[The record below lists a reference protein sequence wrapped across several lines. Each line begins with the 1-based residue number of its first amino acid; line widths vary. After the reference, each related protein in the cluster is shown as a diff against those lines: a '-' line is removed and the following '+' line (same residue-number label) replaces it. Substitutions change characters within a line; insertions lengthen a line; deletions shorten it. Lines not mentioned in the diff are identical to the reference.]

1 MKKIFAIGDIHGCVK
16 KLRRLLEIPAIDFGH
31 DTLVFMGD
39 YVDRG
44 PYSFEVVAY
53 LLELKE
59 RCPNTV
65 FLKGNHEAM
74 LLDYLA
80 GTDELTYLANGG
92 RHTLD
97 SYLNHAQPQDSETI
111 PASHLEFFNNLRLY
125 YETEDYIFV
134 HAGLRNKV
142 PLEKQSPADLL
153 WIRRKFIRSNY
164 DFGKR
169 VIFGHTPFKAPL
181 VQSNKIG
188 IDTGAVYRNKLT
200 CLELPQINFY
210 YA

>member
-44 PYSFEVVAY
+44 PYSFEFVAY
-53 LLELKE
+53 LLEFKE

-200 CLELPQINFY
+200 WLELPQINFY

>member
-1 MKKIFAIGDIHGCVK
+1 MKKIFAIGDIHGCFE
-16 KLRRLLEIPAIDFGH
+16 KLRHLLEKPDIDFAN
-31 DTLVFMGD
+31 DTLIFMGD

-44 PYSFEVVAY
+44 PDSFEVVTY
-53 LLELKE
+53 LLELKA

-65 FLKGNHEAM
+65 FLKGNHEEM
-74 LLDYLA
+74 LLNYLA

-92 RHTLD
+92 RHTLE
-97 SYLNHAQPQDSETI
+97 SYLKHSPRHERETI
-111 PASHLEFFNNLRLY
+111 PANHLEFFKNLLHY

-134 HAGLRNKV
+134 HAGLRNRV
-142 PLEKQSPADLL
+142 PLEKQSPDDLL
-153 WIRRKFIRSNY
+153 WIRSKFIKSKY

-169 VIFGHTPFKAPL
+169 VIFGHTPFQAPL

-188 IDTGAVYRNKLT
+188 IDTGAVYQNKLT
-200 CLELPQINFY
+200 CLELPEINFY

>member
-59 RCPNTV
+59 RSPNTV

>member
-1 MKKIFAIGDIHGCVK
+1 MKKIFAIGDIHGCYK
-16 KLRRLLEIPAIDFGH
+16 KLCRLLEMPDIDFAH

-53 LLELKE
+53 LLELKA

-74 LLDYLA
+74 LLNYLA
-80 GTDELTYLANGG
+80 GIDELVYLANGG
-92 RHTLD
+92 RQTLD
-97 SYLNHAQPQDSETI
+97 SYLNHAQPQELETI
-111 PASHLEFFNNLRLY
+111 PATHLEFFNNLLLY

-134 HAGLRNKV
+134 HAGLKNRV
-142 PLEKQSPADLL
+142 PLEKQSPDDLL
-153 WIRRKFIRSNY
+153 WIRRKFLRSKY

-181 VQSNKIG
+181 VESNKIG
-188 IDTGAVYRNKLT
+188 IDTGAVYQNKLT